1 MLGIAIENVAQ
12 VSETLSSW
20 GSKMN
25 FEGRDIISM
34 NDLTREEIDEIL
46 SKVDVVRNHASRR
59 SLCKDKVSAM
69 MFFEPSTRTRT
80 SFEVA
85 MRNLGGE
92 VGGFYDPNIT
102 SAVKEESLWDTVKM
116 HDGYGFDVIVIRHPL
131 KGAARLAAEAAQIP
145 VINAG
150 DGPNQHPT
158 QTLLDLYSIQKT
170 QGSLDGHTIA
180 LVGDLANGRT
190 VHSLT
195 EALLKYNDCSLI
207 FISPR
212 DLAMPRFLID
222 KCERAAER
230 GITVEEGSRIEDYI
244 ASVDILYM
252 TRIQKERL
260 DDRKALAEKFRS
272 IYRLEAGMLKG
283 AKPNMKVMHP
293 LPRVTEIAPDVDPTP
308 HAYYFEQARN
318 GLLVREALLALILGA
333 VR

>member
-1 MLGIAIENVAQ
+1 
-12 VSETLSSW
+12 
-20 GSKMN
+20 MN
-25 FEGRDIISM
+25 FENRDIISM

-46 SKVDVVRNHASRR
+46 SKVETVRNHPKKK

-69 MFFEPSTRTRT
+69 LFFEPSTRTRT

-92 VGGFYDPNIT
+92 VGGFYDANIT
-102 SAVKEESLWDTVKM
+102 SVVKEESLWDTVKM

-131 KGAARLAAEAAQIP
+131 KGAARLAAEAADIP

-158 QTLLDLYSIQKT
+158 QTLLDLYSIKET
-170 QGSLDGHTIA
+170 QGKLDGLTVA
-180 LVGDLANGRT
+180 MVGDLVNGRT

-195 EALLKYNDCSLI
+195 EALLKYDNCTLF

-212 DLAMPRFLID
+212 DLAMPRSLID
-222 KCERAAER
+222 KCKAASDR
-230 GITVEEGSRIEDYI
+230 GIRVDEGSRIEDFI
-244 ASVDILYM
+244 SEVDILYV

-260 DDRKALAEKFRS
+260 EERKALAEKFRS
-272 IYRLEAGMLKG
+272 IYRLEAGMLKE
-283 AKPNMKVMHP
+283 AKPHMKVMHP
-293 LPRVTEIAPDVDPTP
+293 LPRVTEIALDVDHTP
-308 HAYYFEQARN
+308 HAYYFQQARN
-318 GLLVREALLALILGA
+318 GLFVRETLLAMILGA